1 MGTPKVHGGLIL
13 RREGVR
19 LWVGRE
25 STCPKGRDSMLMANS
40 RYGLNEQPDIEI
52 LAEVSAGDIDAY
64 GKIVRRYQGRLYNF
78 VFRFVGDRETAEDIV
93 QEAFLRAFGKREEYR
108 AIANFS
114 TWLFTIAGNLAKSE
128 LRRRKRWRLF
138 SLDRDEESDT
148 GMDLP
153 NESMRPDRM
162 AESALSDVEIQ
173 SAIASLPDN
182 YRQVILLRDVEGMS
196 YYEISEIVKC
206 PVGTVKSR
214 VNRGRL
220 KLQQK
225 LKNEG
230 RDVGLNV

>member
-1 MGTPKVHGGLIL
+1 MV
-13 RREGVR
+13 
-19 LWVGRE
+19 
-25 STCPKGRDSMLMANS
+25 SS
-40 RYGLNEQPDIEI
+40 RSHPGELTDMEI
-52 LAEVSAGDIDAY
+52 LAEVSAGNVDAY
-64 GKIVRRYQGRLYNF
+64 GKIVSRYNGRLYNF
-78 VFRFVGDRETAEDIV
+78 IYRFVGDRETAEDIV
-93 QEAFLRAFGKREEYR
+93 QETFLRAFRKRKEYR

-153 NESMRPDRM
+153 DESYRPDKV
-162 AESALSDVEIQ
+162 AESSMADDQIQ
-173 SAIASLPDN
+173 EAIAELPEN

-196 YYEISEIVKC
+196 YQEIAEIIDC

-214 VNRGRL
+214 VNRARL

-225 LKNEG
+225 LKPEG
-230 RDVGLNV
+230 RDAGIEV

>member
-1 MGTPKVHGGLIL
+1 
-13 RREGVR
+13 
-19 LWVGRE
+19 
-25 STCPKGRDSMLMANS
+25 MLMVNS
-40 RYGLNEQPDIEI
+40 RYGHGEQSDIEV

-78 VFRFVGDRETAEDIV
+78 VFRFVGDKETAEDIV

-138 SLDRDEESDT
+138 SIHRDEESDT
-148 GMDLP
+148 GMELP
-153 NESMRPDRM
+153 DESRRPDRM
-162 AESALSDVEIQ
+162 AESSLTDVEIQ
-173 SAIASLPDN
+173 NAIASLADN
-182 YRQVILLRDVEGMS
+182 YRQVILLRDVEGLS
-196 YYEISEIVKC
+196 YYEISQVVNC

-214 VNRGRL
+214 VNRARL

-230 RDVGLNV
+230 RDVGITV

>member
-1 MGTPKVHGGLIL
+1 
-13 RREGVR
+13 
-19 LWVGRE
+19 
-25 STCPKGRDSMLMANS
+25 MLMVNS
-40 RYGLNEQPDIEI
+40 RSGLGEQSDIDV

-78 VFRFVGDRETAEDIV
+78 VFRFVSDRETAEDIV
-93 QEAFLRAFGKREEYR
+93 QETFLRAFRKREEYR

-138 SLDRDEESDT
+138 SLHRDDDSDT
-148 GMDLP
+148 GMELP
-153 NESMRPDRM
+153 DESMRPDKV
-162 AESALSDVEIQ
+162 AESSLVDVQIQ
-173 SAIASLPDN
+173 DAIASLPDN

-196 YYEISEIVKC
+196 YQEISEIVRC

-214 VNRGRL
+214 VNRARL

-230 RDVGLNV
+230 RDVGLEI